1 MLNVTNIPA
10 PRVPI
15 TDAES
20 GIMSREWYR
29 FFFNLFNLTGAGS
42 NPTSLSDLQ
51 VGPPPSQEINF
62 SLQFDEGKLG
72 PPVQDQS
79 GTIEAAATQAV
90 LASMVPD
97 QSGAVQAAVDQGIL
111 ASMVADQSGA
121 VQAAVN
127 EGILASMVADQSGAV
142 QAAVNQGILAAM
154 VAQDPPLSR
163 RWVQPTAITLGASP
177 YTFQNTTG
185 ESVDVIVSGGGVK
198 KLQFTRNGSTLYDSG
213 SFYGLFQLS
222 PYDQLKITYATSP
235 TVTLIPR

>member
-1 MLNVTNIPA
+1 MLNITNIPA

-20 GIMSREWYR
+20 GVMSREWYR

-90 LASMVPD
+90 LA
-97 QSGAVQAAVDQGIL
+97 A
-111 ASMVADQSGA
+111 
-121 VQAAVN
+121 
-127 EGILASMVADQSGAV
+127 MVADQSGAV

-177 YTFQNTTG
+177 YTYQNTTG
-185 ESVDVIVSGGGVK
+185 ASVDVIVSGGGVK

-222 PYDQLKITYATSP
+222 PYDQLKITYATAP